1 MLHENLSR
9 SEQTWASL
17 STWLVYT
24 RSRDQP
30 FCQYR
35 AGDRT
40 YYVFIP
46 ASHNGKSSI
55 WKRIGPDSSP
65 KWPKPPWRI
74 IVIYILISF
83 LSFSIEIVR
92 HFHLSLSNNFYRDI
106 LHLYNI
112 VIPIINSAAEGWYGQ
127 PKYCCKKA
135 IHVVLLR
142 FAVVSG
148 LLVFFFYRR
157 KLSKK
162 KKIRKRRLRFQFKFM
177 RQIHSANSK
186 IWIMAVK

>member
-24 RSRDQP
+24 RPRDQP

-46 ASHNGKSSI
+46 ASHNAKSSI
-55 WKRIGPDSSP
+55 WKRIGPDSWP

-92 HFHLSLSNNFYRDI
+92 NFHLSLSNNFYCDI

-112 VIPIINSAAEGWYGQ
+112 VIPIINSAEEGWYGQ

-135 IHVVLLR
+135 MHVVLIS

-148 LLVFFFYRR
+148 LLLFFIAESCQRRR
-157 KLSKK
+157 KEESVGCV
-162 KKIRKRRLRFQFKFM
+162 F
-177 RQIHSANSK
+177 S
-186 IWIMAVK
+186 

>member
-1 MLHENLSR
+1 MKISQGQNRREHLSLPGLCILDLGISR
-9 SEQTWASL
+9 SVSIA
-17 STWLVYT
+17 
-24 RSRDQP
+24 P
-30 FCQYR
+30 
-35 AGDRT
+35 GDRT

-46 ASHNGKSSI
+46 ASHNAKSSI
-55 WKRIGPDSSP
+55 WKRIGPDSWP

-112 VIPIINSAAEGWYGQ
+112 VIPIINSAEEGWYGQ

-135 IHVVLLR
+135 IHVVLIS

-148 LLVFFFYRR
+148 LLLFYRR

-162 KKIRKRRLRFQFKFM
+162 KKRRKRRLCFQLKFM
-177 RQIHSANSK
+177 RQIHSTNSK

>member
-1 MLHENLSR
+1 MKISQGQNRREHLSLPGLCILDLGISR
-9 SEQTWASL
+9 SVSIAPEIA
-17 STWLVYT
+17 
-24 RSRDQP
+24 RI
-30 FCQYR
+30 
-35 AGDRT
+35 
-40 YYVFIP
+40 VFIP

-83 LSFSIEIVR
+83 FSFSIEIVR
-92 HFHLSLSNNFYRDI
+92 HFHLSLSNNFYCDI

-112 VIPIINSAAEGWYGQ
+112 VIPIINSAEEGWYGQ

-148 LLVFFFYRR
+148 LLVFFF
-157 KLSKK
+157 LSQKVVKKEEKK
-162 KKIRKRRLRFQFKFM
+162 KA
-177 RQIHSANSK
+177 SAAFS
-186 IWIMAVK
+186 V